1 MGGRSGH
8 KSARWWL
15 ICLHSVARRFCRR
28 TFPWLQWL
36 PTYSAKNDLIR
47 DVVAGLTVGV
57 MAVPQAMSY
66 ATVAGTQPR
75 LFAGVLVHAA
85 FR

>member
-1 MGGRSGH
+1 
-8 KSARWWL
+8 
-15 ICLHSVARRFCRR
+15 
-28 TFPWLQWL
+28 LQWL